1 MNETS
6 TSVTDDP
13 DAAMPFPSRLSVDL
27 DVDICVVGAGL
38 AGLTV
43 AREAARLGAS
53 VAVLEGRQVGWNAS
67 GNQLGTV
74 MPGFDLPVSELIER
88 VGLEDARELWALSK
102 AGADYVR
109 ATATEELIPGIA
121 LSEGALQV
129 STVDISET
137 LISRLQTLAEDFET
151 EVEGWPVDR
160 VRSTIRT
167 NRYFHGI
174 YYPKAFQ
181 VDGRKYVH
189 GLAELARQ
197 AGARIF
203 EDTPVVSIDFSGI
216 RKRIVTPSARLRASH
231 IVLAGNIHLGAPLK
245 RLSDTLLPVWRY
257 AAVTEPLGERLAEAL
272 AFHGSVRDS
281 DGIDHFR
288 VVDGDRL
295 MWASPETT
303 WNAKPQRFAP
313 AVQRRIATIFPQLGK
328 VGIDDVFGGAVGVT
342 VHGMPQIGELR
353 KGLWVASGFGR
364 QGMNTSA
371 MAGVLIARSIL
382 WGDERWRLFSP
393 FELVW
398 AGGATGRVA
407 AHLISLWGRGAS
419 AAANALARYREGLRA
434 KERIREARLAKAN
447 RQAGTLPRPPR
458 RRPAPVGPRAVDPQP
473 PMPQGPYGSSSQKSE
488 QIGD

>member
-1 MNETS
+1 MSETS
-6 TSVTDDP
+6 TSLIDDP
-13 DAAMPFPSRLSVDL
+13 DAAMPFPSRLSADL
-27 DVDICVVGAGL
+27 DVDVCVVGAGL

-74 MPGFDLPVSELIER
+74 MPGFNLPVSDLIER

-109 ATATEELIPGIA
+109 ATATEDMIPGIA

-129 STVDISET
+129 STVDIGKT
-137 LISRLQTLAEDFET
+137 LISRLQTLAQDFET
-151 EVEGWPVDR
+151 EVEGWQVDR

-174 YYPKAFQ
+174 YYPNAFQ

-189 GLAELARQ
+189 GLAALAQR

-216 RKRIVTPSARLRASH
+216 RKRIVTPSARLRANH
-231 IVLAGNIHLGAPLK
+231 IVLAGNVHLGAPLQ
-245 RLSDTLLPVWRY
+245 RLSDTLVPVWRY
-257 AAVTEPLGERLAEAL
+257 AAVSEPLGERLAEAL
-272 AFHGSVRDS
+272 TFHGSVMDS
-281 DGIDHFR
+281 DGIDHFCI
-288 VVDGDRL
+288 VDGDRL

-303 WNAKPQRFAP
+303 WNAKPQRFAS
-313 AVQRRIATIFPQLGK
+313 AIQRRIATIFPQLGK
-328 VGIDDVFGGAVGVT
+328 VRIDDVFGGAVGVT

-398 AGGATGRVA
+398 AGGTTGRVA

-419 AAANALARYREGLRA
+419 AAANVLARYREGLRA
-434 KERIREARLAKAN
+434 KERIRNARLAEAN

-458 RRPAPVGPRAVDPQP
+458 RRPPPGGQRTVHPQP
-473 PMPQGPYGSSSQKSE
+473 PAPQDPYGSSSQKSE
-488 QIGD
+488 ELRD

>member
-1 MNETS
+1 MSDTS
-6 TSVTDDP
+6 TSATDYP
-13 DAAMPFPSRLSVDL
+13 DDATPFPLRLSVDL

-38 AGLTV
+38 SGLTV

-74 MPGFDLPVSELIER
+74 MPGFNFLLSDLIER
-88 VGLEDARELWALSK
+88 VGLQDARKLWALSK

-109 ATATEELIPGIA
+109 DTATEELIPGIG

-129 STVDISET
+129 STVDIGAS
-137 LISRLQTLAEDFET
+137 LLGRLQTLGEDFDT
-151 EVEGWPVDR
+151 EVEGWQVER
-160 VRSTIRT
+160 VRSAIRS
-167 NRYFHGI
+167 NRYFQGI
-174 YYPKAFQ
+174 YYPEAFQ

-189 GLAELARQ
+189 GLSALARR

-231 IVLAGNIHLGAPLK
+231 IVLAGNVHLGAPLK

-257 AAVTEPLGERLAEAL
+257 AGVTEPLGERLAEVL
-272 AFHGSVRDS
+272 TFHGSVSDS
-281 DGIDHFR
+281 DGIDQFR

-303 WNAKPQRFAP
+303 WHAKPQRLAP
-313 AVQRRIATIFPQLGK
+313 AVQRRIATVFPQLGK
-328 VGIDDVFGGAVGVT
+328 VEIADVFGGAVGVT

-371 MAGVLIARSIL
+371 MAGMLIARSIL
-382 WGDERWRLFSP
+382 WGDDRWRLFSP

-398 AGGATGRVA
+398 AGGMTGRVA
-407 AHLISLWGRGAS
+407 AHLIGLWGRGTS
-419 AAANALARYREGLRA
+419 AAANALARYQEGRRA
-434 KERIREARLAKAN
+434 KERIRKARLAEAN

-458 RRPAPVGPRAVDPQP
+458 RRAAPAAPPGVHPQSPVTLE
-473 PMPQGPYGSSSQKSE
+473 PYGSSSRKSE